1 MKLLPLDK
9 LGAREANGIV
19 DFGLFLPWV
28 SQKDGNRLIIKIIH
42 EKDQFIQDIQP
53 LEFELKHSIDS
64 EYGDY
69 WSTQVDIKTQSKPSA
84 KSAWGEPGRY
94 VYRYCL
100 QNPNQGEIDWILD
113 PFAREFGVGKLSAF
127 TLGYQQYEWSQKE
140 KTWKTPNLKCYFRAN
155 MVTSLA

>member
-53 LEFELKHSIDS
+53 L
-64 EYGDY
+64 
-69 WSTQVDIKTQSKPSA
+69 
-84 KSAWGEPGRY
+84 
-94 VYRYCL
+94 
-100 QNPNQGEIDWILD
+100 
-113 PFAREFGVGKLSAF
+113 
-127 TLGYQQYEWSQKE
+127 
-140 KTWKTPNLKCYFRAN
+140 
-155 MVTSLA
+155 